1 MDNATQT
8 GSGVTTAAVAHE
20 LVDLCREGRNME
32 AIDRLYSP
40 DIVSVES
47 MGNEQMP
54 ATMTGID
61 AVRGK
66 NQWWYDNFE
75 VVSALV
81 GGPFV
86 GEDQFAVQHEYETRE
101 KATGKTMRMIEIAL
115 YTVKNGKIVH
125 EHFFYNPNAQ

>member
-1 MDNATQT
+1 MSNPTKT
-8 GSGVTTAAVAHE
+8 GSGVSTAAVAHE

-54 ATMTGID
+54 AEMKGFD
-61 AVRGK
+61 PVRAK

-75 VVSALV
+75 VVSAKV

-86 GEDQFAVQHEYETRE
+86 GEDQFAVQHSYETKE
-101 KATGKTMRMIEIAL
+101 KATGKTMRMTEIAL

-125 EHFFYNPNAQ
+125 EHFFYNPNA